1 MHGLIL
7 KTSPLY
13 LERRICCFVFCC
25 LLCLCVF
32 VCDCVCTCV
41 SAVAGGKPAIYWPRT
56 ETQPGSLF
64 LVFGQR
70 LEMNQRTVSQSATIR
85 STEISDVSL
94 LHAALLQL
102 AAHLILIYFFFFFP
116 PSPAPTP
123 HPPHPPKLSNW
134 LWVMGLRELTGT
146 KKAAGTDPNTCW
158 IIPEIHIRSLYG
170 QEWHDNSVQLDGRLC
185 AAVMQRIAPPL
196 CSKGCQFVVSF
207 YFYLTFHTGVNKDM
221 GSN

>member
-1 MHGLIL
+1 MHVLIL

-41 SAVAGGKPAIYWPRT
+41 SAVAGGKPAIYWPQT

-116 PSPAPTP
+116 PLPSPN
-123 HPPHPPKLSNW
+123 PPPAASTKVEQLIVGYGVAWADRDKESSWHWPKYLLDYSWDTHQEFVRPGMTRQFGPIRRPSVCCSDAKNCSPLVFKRKSVCCFILFLFNLSY
-134 LWVMGLRELTGT
+134 RY
-146 KKAAGTDPNTCW
+146 K
-158 IIPEIHIRSLYG
+158 
-170 QEWHDNSVQLDGRLC
+170 
-185 AAVMQRIAPPL
+185 
-196 CSKGCQFVVSF
+196 
-207 YFYLTFHTGVNKDM
+207 
-221 GSN
+221 